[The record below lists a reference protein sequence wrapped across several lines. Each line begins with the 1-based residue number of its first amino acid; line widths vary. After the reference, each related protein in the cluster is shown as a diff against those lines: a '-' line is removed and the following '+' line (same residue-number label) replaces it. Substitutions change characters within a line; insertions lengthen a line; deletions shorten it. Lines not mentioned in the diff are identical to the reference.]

1 VRSIPIDQARAGA
14 FQLVAVLPK
23 PGEVPGVQ
31 ALTKDGIPKWIVQCL
46 HTPLAEGD
54 FASKAALEEIVVTAH
69 QMPAIQPLMV
79 LQFQDLIARHWSM
92 SGRSGVSFSA
102 TAVRAVQ
109 KRNDA

>member
-1 VRSIPIDQARAGA
+1 MRSIPIDQARAGA